1 MKKGVSV
8 VVVLVAVV
16 IMLILVTSVS
26 VVGSSAISSANF
38 EKYISEIKMV
48 SDLVNVY
55 VNENNR
61 MPVTN
66 EIVSTSSLGIDFVNA
81 VKEKGDISN
90 DFYVVDLSK
99 LDNYTIKSGKSSVAD
114 RDVYVVATNTNNVY
128 YLKGFKYKGKVYYT
142 F

>member
-8 VVVLVAVV
+8 VVILVAVV

-38 EKYISEIKMV
+38 ESYVSEVKMV
-48 SDLVNVY
+48 SDLVNIY
-55 VNENNR
+55 VNENEN

-66 EIVSTSSLGIDFVNA
+66 EIVSASSLGIDFVNTA
-81 VKEKGDISN
+81 KEKGDISN
-90 DFYVVDLSK
+90 EFYVIDISK
-99 LDNYTIKSGKSSVAD
+99 LDDFTIKSGKGSVAD
-114 RDVYVVATNTNNVY
+114 KDVYVIATNTNNVY
-128 YLKGFKYKGKVYYT
+128 YLKGFKYKGKVYFT